1 LENTDTPINILPLK
15 TKKDNILNIPIIKKR
30 NGRRQTFGEIEE
42 MEDKMEQTQQDI
54 PLLTNDNAREDTREN
69 NPFSHS

>member
-42 MEDKMEQTQQDI
+42 MEDKM
-54 PLLTNDNAREDTREN
+54 
-69 NPFSHS
+69 